1 MHKIRN
7 RISIITKGGLSLR
20 FWRIKPLFCN
30 QTISYNCYMIAN
42 FIVLRPAICHCI
54 YKKRTPQS
62 PFSFC
67 FDGCILLLLG
77 DTNKVYFRIPEGFVT
92 TLVFKLAEEIVHFF
106 ELLLVGKI
114 VWVLVAKVFDVVS
127 AI

>member
-1 MHKIRN
+1 MHKIHN
-7 RISIITKGGLSLR
+7 GFSILIKRGLLLC
-20 FWRIKPLFCN
+20 FWSIKPLFCN
-30 QTISYNCYMIAN
+30 QTISHIYEMIASC
-42 FIVLRPAICHCI
+42 IVLRPAFCHFI

-77 DTNKVYFRIPEGFVT
+77 DTNKVYFRIPKGFVT
-92 TLVFKLAEEIVHFF
+92 KLVFKLAEEIVHFLK
-106 ELLLVGKI
+106 LLLVGKI
-114 VWVLVAKVFDVVS
+114 VWILVAKVFDVVS

>member
-1 MHKIRN
+1 MYKIRN
-7 RISIITKGGLSLR
+7 RISIIAKGGLSFR

-30 QTISYNCYMIAN
+30 QTISHIYEMIACC
-42 FIVLRPAICHCI
+42 IVLRPAFCHCI

-92 TLVFKLAEEIVHFF
+92 KLVFKLAEEIVHFLK
-106 ELLLVGKI
+106 LLLVGKI
-114 VWVLVAKVFDVVS
+114 VWILVAKVFDIVS